1 MICLETALPT
11 KFEETIREALGQP
24 APRPPGLQQLESLP
38 QRVAQISQD
47 VEALKRFIEQHAL
60 R

>member
-11 KFEETIREALGQP
+11 KFEETILEALGRP
-24 APRPPGLQQLESLP
+24 APRPKGLEYLESLP
-38 QRVAQISQD
+38 QRVEKIGAD
-47 VEALKRFIEQHAL
+47 VENLKRIIAQHAL